1 MQKDEIYDFL
11 SSCKEKFIYKK
22 KESDAISTLNFLIS
36 KFQKNLIFESH
47 QHCFNYLT
55 EHWDKKCK
63 NENCYSNR
71 KLTSLFPNRQDYINV
86 NQKYGI
92 YKFCENPDCNYKS
105 ISKRQMG
112 KNNTCHRMTEES
124 FKSMCDKNSKKM
136 KKNIREGRFI
146 PNVTNSWANSK
157 CEVQLQR
164 GDEVV
169 KIKTR
174 SSWEAYFQ
182 LFNTNLLYEKLI
194 IPYQY
199 LGDEFNYIVDF
210 VDLKDRILYE
220 IKPLSNKDNDK
231 VKSKIYYAKKWCK
244 LNGYKFILITDKWF
258 KKNYNP
264 ELLKGQPCEK
274 KVIKNLRQFRNE
286 NKKN

>member
-1 MQKDEIYDFL
+1 
-11 SSCKEKFIYKK
+11 
-22 KESDAISTLNFLIS
+22 LIS

-105 ISKRQMG
+105 ISKRQME
-112 KNNTCHRMTEES
+112 KITLVIEWQRKVLNQCVIKTP
-124 FKSMCDKNSKKM
+124 KKW

-210 VDLKDRILYE
+210 VDLKDWILYE

-231 VKSKIYYAKKWCK
+231 VKSKIYYAKK
-244 LNGYKFILITDKWF
+244 Y
-258 KKNYNP
+258 
-264 ELLKGQPCEK
+264 
-274 KVIKNLRQFRNE
+274 
-286 NKKN
+286 